1 MCRQGWESRTHPF
14 KQVPLFQDLQK
25 LPPAEMHSRLA
36 DPSVRAEMLG
46 QAEALVMEDSLQG
59 RMVKMMFSS
68 ECSTPCF
75 FAVTVSGYIVTAAA
89 TLTRPLLRTDMKFYY
104 PIPQGDGWDY
114 EPTPDES
121 VHAIAEREGRSAF
134 EVSYDIMMENNGRGV
149 IWRGSADV
157 PAWYDDA
164 KENLMHDNMV
174 VSLPD
179 SLVCSTGC
187 RHAV

>member
-75 FAVTVSGYIVTAAA
+75 FAAA
-89 TLTRPLLRTDMKFYY
+89 TLTRPCWEQT
-104 PIPQGDGWDY
+104 
-114 EPTPDES
+114 
-121 VHAIAEREGRSAF
+121 
-134 EVSYDIMMENNGRGV
+134 
-149 IWRGSADV
+149 
-157 PAWYDDA
+157 
-164 KENLMHDNMV
+164 
-174 VSLPD
+174 
-179 SLVCSTGC
+179 
-187 RHAV
+187 